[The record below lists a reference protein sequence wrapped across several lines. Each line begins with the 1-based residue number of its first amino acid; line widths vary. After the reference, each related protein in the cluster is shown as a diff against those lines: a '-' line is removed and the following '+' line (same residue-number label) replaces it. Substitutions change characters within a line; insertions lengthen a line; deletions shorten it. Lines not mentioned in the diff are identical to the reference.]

1 MKITKNQF
9 VDLLEKIN
17 MNIFQN
23 KISEM
28 NLKISLLQNGVMVK

>member
-9 VDLLEKIN
+9 VDLLEEIN